1 MELIKFI
8 EENYDEFTN
17 KEKNIADFLFKS
29 KESIVDLSAK
39 EIGEKTNTSG
49 PTVVRFAKKIGFS
62 SLNELKVKISANI
75 ENKEKEKRFEYLS
88 DELTT
93 KNIILKIKETICG
106 SVDKTTEL
114 LSEEEVERGIEVLSN
129 CKNINIFGIGSSS
142 IVGQDLYHKLARIG
156 KRATYCADSHLQV
169 STSVLLEQDDVALV
183 ISYSGETKEM
193 LECARNAKKKGST
206 VIAIT
211 KASLNNPL
219 EKLSDIVLKIAP
231 KERELREGAISSMIS
246 EIAIID
252 ILFLGIAKNNM
263 KEVENRLIKTRD
275 AIKEL
280 KKKS

>member
-17 KEKNIADFLFKS
+17 KEKNIAKFLFES
-29 KESIVDLSAK
+29 EESIIDLSAK

-49 PTVVRFAKKIGFS
+49 PTVVRFAKKIGFN
-62 SLNELKVKISANI
+62 SLNELKVKISASI
-75 ENKEKEKRFEYLS
+75 SNKEKKFEYLS
-88 DELTT
+88 DELNT
-93 KNIILKIKETICG
+93 KNIMFKIKETICS
-106 SVDKTTEL
+106 SVDKTIEL
-114 LSEEEVERGIEVLSN
+114 LNEDEVEKAIEILIDCNS
-129 CKNINIFGIGSSS
+129 INIFGIGSSS
-142 IVGQDLYHKLARIG
+142 IVGQDFYHKLARIG
-156 KRATYCADSHLQV
+156 KRGAYCSDSHLQV
-169 STSVLLEQDDVALV
+169 ATSVLLEKEDVALI

-193 LECARNAKKKGST
+193 LECAKNAKKKGST

-219 EKLSDIVLKIAP
+219 EKLSDITLKIAP
-231 KERELREGAISSMIS
+231 KEREFREGAISSMIS

-263 KEVENRLIKTRD
+263 KEVEGRLIETRE

-280 KKKS
+280 RKKS